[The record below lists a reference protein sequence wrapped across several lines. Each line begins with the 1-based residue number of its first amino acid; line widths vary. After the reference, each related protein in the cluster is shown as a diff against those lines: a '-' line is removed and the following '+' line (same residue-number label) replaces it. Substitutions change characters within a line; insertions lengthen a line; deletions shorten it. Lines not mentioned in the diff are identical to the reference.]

1 MRCLSVNFACS
12 AVLTFGGFAH
22 CLPARPCYAGLR
34 CPFSCS
40 KGELQRGGKTGA
52 GQHLLFPQLGSCSAA
67 SPVLLLL
74 VL

>member
-12 AVLTFGGFAH
+12 AVLTFLGFCSLFAS
-22 CLPARPCYAGLR
+22 PAVLAGLR

-52 GQHLLFPQLGSCSAA
+52 GQRLLFPQLGSCGAA